1 LENFAELPIL
11 QKKNNF
17 IYMTTATIIA
27 LSEEQQAVIKAGRP
41 VIIPAS
47 WEEFMDFLPTTPYKA
62 EFVNNEIII
71 MGLAKFLHEWLVM
84 RIGFILSNF
93 YQGKPNVFV
102 LGSNLGISHPE
113 KSFFN
118 PDVTVVKGTPEFYR
132 NSESIINNPHLVVE
146 ILSES
151 TSKYDWESKMP
162 RYQQMKSIQEI
173 ILINPKDKTIHVI
186 SRTAEAKVW
195 TMTIY
200 DQLTDTVV
208 IDGNTLPLSSF
219 FEGMP
224 VVS

>member
-1 LENFAELPIL
+1 
-11 QKKNNF
+11 
-17 IYMTTATIIA
+17 MTTATIIA
-27 LSEEQQAVIKAGRP
+27 LSEEQQAAIEAGK
-41 VIIPAS
+41 VVTIPAS

-93 YQGKPNVFV
+93 YQGKLNVFV
-102 LGSNLGISHPE
+102 LGSNLGVSRPQ

-118 PDVTVVKGTPEFYR
+118 PDITVVKGMPEFYQ
-132 NSESIINNPHLVVE
+132 NSKSIIKNPHLVVE

-162 RYQQMKSIQEI
+162 RYQQMESIQEI

-186 SRTAEAKVW
+186 SRTAEVKVW

-200 DQLTDTVV
+200 DQPTDTVV
-208 IDGNTLPLSSF
+208 IDSNTLPLSSF

-224 VVS
+224 AIA

>member
-27 LSEEQQAVIKAGRP
+27 LSEEQQAVIEAGKP

-71 MGLAKFLHEWLVM
+71 MGLAKFLHEWLVV

-102 LGSNLGISHPE
+102 LGSNLGVSRSE

-132 NSESIINNPHLVVE
+132 NSESIIKNPHLVVE

-162 RYQQMKSIQEI
+162 RYQQMESIQEI

-200 DQLTDTVV
+200 DQSTDTVV

-224 VVS
+224 GVS

>member
-1 LENFAELPIL
+1 
-11 QKKNNF
+11 
-17 IYMTTATIIA
+17 MTTATQIV
-27 LSEEQQAVIKAGRP
+27 LNEEQKAAIEAGKP
-41 VIIPAS
+41 LIISAS
-47 WEEFMDFLPTTPYKA
+47 WEEFMDFLPTTPYKV

-71 MGLAKFLHEWLVM
+71 MGLAKFLHEWLVGH
-84 RIGFILSNF
+84 IIWILKNF
-93 YQGKPNVFV
+93 YQGQSNVFV
-102 LGSNLGISHPE
+102 LGSNLGVSRPE

-118 PDVTVVKGTPEFYR
+118 PDVTVVKGLPDFYL

-162 RYQQMKSIQEI
+162 RYQQMKSVQEI

-200 DQLTDTVV
+200 DQPTDTVV
-208 IDGNTLPLSSF
+208 IDGNTLPVASF

-224 VVS
+224 EIS